1 MTARE
6 IAGWYR
12 RENWLIDRLQLPSC
26 CVATV
31 TFVADQQPLRR
42 IRFLRSLRAAFL
54 PLIYS
59 PHRPNSRWDR
69 VSSSPETNEKRDS
82 FDQNFRFWKNGK
94 KKKKLKD
101 FFRKSGKEGASI
113 ETLIRGRR
121 HARSNFS
128 PRDFLFPRFIITRAL
143 ERSLI
148 NASLGGRGEA
158 LKRAVRAPHYGS
170 SSSRS

>member
-82 FDQNFRFWKNGK
+82 FDQNLRFWKNGK
-94 KKKKLKD
+94 KKKKIER
-101 FFRKSGKEGASI
+101 FFRSGKEGASI
-113 ETLIRGRR
+113 ETIDSRTQTRTVKLFA
-121 HARSNFS
+121 ARLPLSA
-128 PRDFLFPRFIITRAL
+128 IYY
-143 ERSLI
+143 
-148 NASLGGRGEA
+148 
-158 LKRAVRAPHYGS
+158 H
-170 SSSRS
+170 SSSRAIINQRLSRRKRGGVEKGGARAPLRLVE